1 MGSVWCG
8 QDGLAGE
15 EGIGY
20 RARCAPDR
28 DPDRAMTVEHP
39 SGHRVQAGEGYAVAI
54 SFVYFF
60 CVLAAYYVIRPVR
73 EQLSAAVGSTQLPWF
88 YGATFIATLV
98 LTPVF
103 AGLASRWP
111 RRRLVP
117 LVYVFFIACLLAF
130 VPAFTVDGLLSPR
143 VLGMVFFVW
152 VSVFNL
158 IVVSVFW
165 IFMSDIW
172 SLEQSKRLFPIIAVA
187 GTLGALAGPALT
199 RSLVDVIGVAPLL
212 LVSAG
217 LLGAATVCVV
227 LLGRW
232 ARVHGARRHEVGHE
246 DAVGGSMWDGLKQ
259 IFADPFIRGMAVLLL
274 LADGIGTV
282 NYALMI
288 DYSGATFADAAART
302 RFHADVDL
310 AANLLTVTVQIAL
323 TRWLLPRSGPGATI
337 LLWALASIAVLL
349 MVVCSADP
357 HAPLFVLPWLVGPVA
372 PTVLALIVSRGLAYG
387 MAEPAR
393 HSLYTRVPRHVRY
406 KGQDA
411 VDTAVWRF
419 GDVVIATGMNGLK
432 TLGMS
437 IGGFA
442 GLSALAAFVAAG
454 IGWRLWKRVEVIG
467 EAVAPER

>member
-1 MGSVWCG
+1 MQTEHAPTASRVH
-8 QDGLAGE
+8 AGE
-15 EGIGY
+15 W
-20 RARCAPDR
+20 RA
-28 DPDRAMTVEHP
+28 V
-39 SGHRVQAGEGYAVAI
+39 GI

-88 YGATFIATLV
+88 YAATFVATLI

-103 AGLASRWP
+103 AALASRWP
-111 RRRLVP
+111 RRKLVP
-117 LVYVFFIACLLAF
+117 VVYLFFIACLLAF
-130 VPAFTVDGLLSPR
+130 VPAFTNVGLLSPR
-143 VLGMVFFVW
+143 MLGMVFFVW

-172 SLEQSKRLFPIIAVA
+172 SLDQSKRLFPVIAVA

-212 LVSAG
+212 MVSAG
-217 LLGAATVCVV
+217 LLGIATVCVV

-232 ARVHGARRHEVGHE
+232 ARVHGARRHEAGHE

-259 IFADPFIRGMAVLLL
+259 IFTDPFIRGMAVLLL

-310 AANLLTVTVQIAL
+310 VCNILTVLMQVFV
-323 TRWLLPRSGPGATI
+323 TRWLLPRKGPGVLI
-337 LLWALASIAVLL
+337 MLWASISVAVLL
-349 MVVCSADP
+349 VVVFAQDP
-357 HAPLFVLPWLVGPVA
+357 HAPLFTLPWLVGPLA

-393 HSLYTRVPRHVRY
+393 HSLYTRVPRNVRY

-419 GDVVIATGMNGLK
+419 GDVAIATGMNGLK

-442 GLSALAAFVAAG
+442 ALSAGAAFLAAG
-454 IGWRLWKRVEVIG
+454 IGWRLWRRVENTTD
-467 EAVAPER
+467 AVAARR

>member
-1 MGSVWCG
+1 MDESGTMQPNQG
-8 QDGLAGE
+8 RIHTGE
-15 EGIGY
+15 W
-20 RARCAPDR
+20 R
-28 DPDRAMTVEHP
+28 
-39 SGHRVQAGEGYAVAI
+39 AVAI
-54 SFVYFF
+54 CFVYFF

-88 YGATFIATLV
+88 YAATFVATLV

-103 AGLASRWP
+103 AALASRWP

-117 LVYVFFIACLLAF
+117 VVYVFFIACLLAF
-130 VPAFTVDGLLSPR
+130 IPAFTNVGLLSPR
-143 VLGMVFFVW
+143 ALGMVFFVW

-158 IVVSVFW
+158 VVVSVFW

-217 LLGAATVCVV
+217 LLCIATVCVV

-232 ARVHGARRHEVGHE
+232 ARVHGARRHEAGHE
-246 DAVGGSMWDGLKQ
+246 DAVGGGMWDGLKQ

-310 AANLLTVTVQIAL
+310 VANLLTVVVQIAL
-323 TRWLLPRSGPGATI
+323 TRWLLPRKGPGLVI
-337 LLWALASIAVLL
+337 MIWALVSIAVLL
-349 MVVCSADP
+349 VVVFSPDP
-357 HAPLFVLPWLVGPVA
+357 HAPLFTLPLLLGPVA

-393 HSLYTRVPRHVRY
+393 HSLYTRVPRNVRY

-419 GDVVIATGMNGLK
+419 GDVAIATGMNGLK
-432 TLGMS
+432 AIGMS
-437 IGGFA
+437 VGGFA
-442 GLSALAAFVAAG
+442 GLSALAAFAAAG
-454 IGWRLWKRVEVIG
+454 IGWRLWKRVETVG
-467 EAVAPER
+467 EATASHR

>member
-1 MGSVWCG
+1 MQSNQGRIHT
-8 QDGLAGE
+8 GE
-15 EGIGY
+15 WRGV
-20 RARCAPDR
+20 
-28 DPDRAMTVEHP
+28 T
-39 SGHRVQAGEGYAVAI
+39 I

-60 CVLAAYYVIRPVR
+60 CVLAAYYVVRPVR

-88 YGATFIATLV
+88 YAATFVATLV

-103 AGLASRWP
+103 AAMASRWP

-117 LVYVFFIACLLAF
+117 VVYMFFIVCLLAF
-130 VPAFTVDGLLSPR
+130 IPAFTHAGLLSPR
-143 VLGMVFFVW
+143 ALGMVFFVW

-172 SLEQSKRLFPIIAVA
+172 SLEQSKRLFPVIAVA
-187 GTLGALAGPALT
+187 GTLGALAGPTLT
-199 RSLVDVIGVAPLL
+199 RSLVEVIGVAPLL
-212 LVSAG
+212 LVSAS
-217 LLGAATVCVV
+217 LLGIATVCVV

-232 ARVHGARRHEVGHE
+232 ARTHGARRHEAGHE
-246 DAVGGSMWDGLKQ
+246 DAVGGGMWDGLKQ
-259 IFADPFIRGMAVLLL
+259 LFTDPFIRGMAMLLL

-288 DYSGATFADAAART
+288 DYSGASFTDAAART

-310 AANLLTVTVQIAL
+310 VANLLTVVVQITL
-323 TRWLLPRSGPGATI
+323 TRWLLPRKGPGMLI
-337 LLWALASIAVLL
+337 MLWALISIAVLL
-349 MVVCSADP
+349 VVVFSADP
-357 HAPLFVLPWLVGPVA
+357 HTPLFSLPLLLGPVA

-393 HSLYTRVPRHVRY
+393 HSLYTRVPRNVRY

-419 GDVVIATGMNGLK
+419 GDVLIATGMNGLK
-432 TLGMS
+432 SLGMS

-442 GLSALAAFVAAG
+442 SFSALAAFVAAG
-454 IGWRLWKRVEVIG
+454 IGWRLWKRVETV
-467 EAVAPER
+467 EETTAARR

>member
-1 MGSVWCG
+1 MQSNQGRIHT
-8 QDGLAGE
+8 GE
-15 EGIGY
+15 W
-20 RARCAPDR
+20 R
-28 DPDRAMTVEHP
+28 
-39 SGHRVQAGEGYAVAI
+39 AVAI

-60 CVLAAYYVIRPVR
+60 CVLAAYYVVRPVR

-103 AGLASRWP
+103 AALASRWP
-111 RRRLVP
+111 RRVLVP
-117 LVYVFFIACLLAF
+117 VVYVFFICCLLAF
-130 VPAFTVDGLLSPR
+130 IPAFTNVGLLSPR
-143 VLGMVFFVW
+143 ALGMVFFVW

-172 SLEQSKRLFPIIAVA
+172 SLDQSKRLFPIIAVA

-212 LVSAG
+212 LVSAV
-217 LLGAATVCVV
+217 LLGVATVCVV

-232 ARVHGARRHEVGHE
+232 ARVHGARRHEAGHE
-246 DAVGGSMWDGLKQ
+246 DAVGGGMWDGLKQ
-259 IFADPFIRGMAVLLL
+259 IFTDPFIRGMAILLL

-288 DYSGATFADAAART
+288 DYSGATFADAALRT

-310 AANLLTVTVQIAL
+310 VANLLTVIVQIGL
-323 TRWLLPRSGPGATI
+323 TRWLLPRKGPGALI
-337 LLWALASIAVLL
+337 MLWALISIVALL
-349 MVVCSADP
+349 VVVFSPDP
-357 HAPLFVLPWLVGPVA
+357 HAPLFSLPLLVGPIA

-393 HSLYTRVPRHVRY
+393 HSLYTRVPRNVRY

-419 GDVVIATGMNGLK
+419 GDVAIATGMNGLK
-432 TLGMS
+432 SLGMT

-442 GLSALAAFVAAG
+442 GLSALAAFAAAG
-454 IGWRLWKRVEVIG
+454 IGWRLWKRVETVG
-467 EAVAPER
+467 APPADAAAHR

>member
-1 MGSVWCG
+1 MQAS
-8 QDGLAGE
+8 AGR
-15 EGIGY
+15 IH
-20 RARCAPDR
+20 
-28 DPDRAMTVEHP
+28 T
-39 SGHRVQAGEGYAVAI
+39 GEWRGVVI
-54 SFVYFF
+54 CFVYFF

-88 YGATFIATLV
+88 YAATFVATLV

-103 AGLASRWP
+103 AALASRWP

-117 LVYVFFIACLLAF
+117 VVYLFFIACLLAF
-130 VPAFTVDGLLSPR
+130 IPAFTNVGLLSPR
-143 VLGMVFFVW
+143 ALGMVFFVW

-212 LVSAG
+212 LVSAS
-217 LLGAATVCVV
+217 LLGIATVCVV

-232 ARVHGARRHEVGHE
+232 ARVHGARRHEAGHE
-246 DAVGGSMWDGLKQ
+246 DAVGGGMWDGLKQ
-259 IFADPFIRGMAVLLL
+259 IFTDPFIRGMAVLLL

-288 DYSGATFADAAART
+288 DYSGATFVDAAART

-310 AANLLTVTVQIAL
+310 VANLLTVVVQVAL
-323 TRWLLPRSGPGATI
+323 TRWLLPRKGPGLVI
-337 LLWALASIAVLL
+337 MLWALVSIAVLL
-349 MVVCSADP
+349 VVVFSADP
-357 HAPLFVLPWLVGPVA
+357 HAPLFTLPLLLGPVA

-393 HSLYTRVPRHVRY
+393 HSLYTRVPRNVRY

-419 GDVVIATGMNGLK
+419 GDLTIATGMNGLK
-432 TLGMS
+432 ALGMT

-442 GLSALAAFVAAG
+442 GLSALAAFTAAG
-454 IGWRLWKRVEVIG
+454 IGWKLWKRVETVG
-467 EAVAPER
+467 EATASRR

>member
-1 MGSVWCG
+1 MQSTEGRVHS
-8 QDGLAGE
+8 GE
-15 EGIGY
+15 L
-20 RARCAPDR
+20 
-28 DPDRAMTVEHP
+28 H
-39 SGHRVQAGEGYAVAI
+39 AVLL

-103 AGLASRWP
+103 AAMASRWP
-111 RRRLVP
+111 RRVLVP
-117 LVYVFFIACLLAF
+117 VVYVFFIACLLAF
-130 VPAFTVDGLLSPR
+130 IPAFTHVGLLSPR
-143 VLGMVFFVW
+143 ALGMVFFVW

-172 SLEQSKRLFPIIAVA
+172 SLDQSKRLFPIIAVA

-212 LVSAG
+212 VVSAS
-217 LLGAATVCVV
+217 LLGIATVCVV

-232 ARVHGARRHEVGHE
+232 ARVHGARRHEAGHE
-246 DAVGGSMWDGLKQ
+246 DAVGGGMWDGLKQ

-310 AANLLTVTVQIAL
+310 VANLLTVIVQVGL
-323 TRWLLPRSGPGATI
+323 TRWLLPRRGPGVLI
-337 LLWALASIAVLL
+337 MLWALVSIAVLL
-349 MVVCSADP
+349 VVVFSPDP
-357 HAPLFVLPWLVGPVA
+357 HAPLFTLPLLLGPVA

-393 HSLYTRVPRHVRY
+393 HSLYTRVPRNVRY

-419 GDVVIATGMNGLK
+419 GDVAIATGMNGLK
-432 TLGMS
+432 SLGMT

-442 GLSALAAFVAAG
+442 GLSALAAFLAAG
-454 IGWRLWKRVEVIG
+454 VGWKLWRRVE
-467 EAVAPER
+467 AVPESPPARN

>member
-1 MGSVWCG
+1 MSTPPV
-8 QDGLAGE
+8 AERRVHNGE
-15 EGIGY
+15 W
-20 RARCAPDR
+20 
-28 DPDRAMTVEHP
+28 
-39 SGHRVQAGEGYAVAI
+39 QAVAC
-54 SFVYFF
+54 SFLYFF
-60 CVLAAYYVIRPVR
+60 CVLTAYYILRPVR
-73 EQLSAAVGSTQLPWF
+73 EQMSAAVGSTQLPSF
-88 YGATFIATLV
+88 YAATFLATLV

-117 LVYVFFIACLLAF
+117 VVYAFFIVCLLAF
-130 VPAFTVDGLLSPR
+130 IPAFAVDGLIGQR
-143 VLGMVFFVW
+143 TLGIVFFVW

-187 GTLGALAGPALT
+187 GTLGALAGPVLT

-212 LVSAG
+212 LVSAS
-217 LLGAATVCVV
+217 LLGVATVCVV
-227 LLGRW
+227 VLGRW
-232 ARVHGARRHEVGHE
+232 ARTHGARRHESGHE

-259 IFADPFIRGMAVLLL
+259 LLSDPFIRGMAILLL

-282 NYALMI
+282 NYALLI
-288 DYSGATFADAAART
+288 DYSGATFADAAERT

-310 AANLLTVTVQIAL
+310 VANLLTVIVQVTL
-323 TRWLLPRSGPGATI
+323 TRWLLPRKGPGVLI
-337 LLWALASIAVLL
+337 LLWALASVAALLAV
-349 MVVCSADP
+349 VFSSDP
-357 HAPLFVLPWLVGPVA
+357 RAPLFTLPVLLGPVA

-393 HSLYTRVPRHVRY
+393 HSLYTRVPRNVRY

-419 GDVVIATGMNGLK
+419 GDLIIATGMNGLK
-432 TLGMS
+432 SLGVTAV
-437 IGGFA
+437 GFA
-442 GLSALAAFVAAG
+442 GMSAMAAVAAAG
-454 IGWRLWKRVEVIG
+454 IGWGLWKRVE
-467 EAVAPER
+467 AVDETVASRR

>member
-1 MGSVWCG
+1 MPTSPV
-8 QDGLAGE
+8 AERRVHSGE
-15 EGIGY
+15 W
-20 RARCAPDR
+20 
-28 DPDRAMTVEHP
+28 
-39 SGHRVQAGEGYAVAI
+39 QAVTC

-60 CVLAAYYVIRPVR
+60 CVLTAYYILRPVR
-73 EQLSAAVGSTQLPWF
+73 EQMSAAVGSTQLPWF
-88 YGATFIATLV
+88 YAATFVVTLL

-117 LVYVFFIACLLAF
+117 VVYVFFIVCLLAF
-130 VPAFTVDGLLSPR
+130 IPAFAVDGLIGQR
-143 VLGMVFFVW
+143 ALGMVFFVW

-172 SLEQSKRLFPIIAVA
+172 SLEQSKRLFPVIAVA

-212 LVSAG
+212 LVSAA
-217 LLGAATVCVV
+217 LLGVATVCVV

-232 ARVHGARRHEVGHE
+232 ARVHGARRHEMGHE

-259 IFADPFIRGMAVLLL
+259 IFADPFIRNMAILLL

-282 NYALMI
+282 NYALLI
-288 DYSGATFADAAART
+288 DYSGATFTDAAART

-310 AANLLTVTVQIAL
+310 VANLLTVAVQVSL
-323 TRWLLPRSGPGATI
+323 TRWLLPRNGPGMVI
-337 LLWALASIAVLL
+337 LLWALASIGALL
-349 MVVCSADP
+349 MVVFSTDP
-357 HAPLFVLPWLVGPVA
+357 RAPLFTLPWLLGPVA

-393 HSLYTRVPRHVRY
+393 HSLYTRVPRNVRY

-419 GDVVIATGMNGLK
+419 GDMIIATGMNGLK
-432 TLGMS
+432 SLGVTAV
-437 IGGFA
+437 GFA
-442 GLSALAAFVAAG
+442 GLSALAAFAAAG
-454 IGWRLWKRVEVIG
+454 IGWGLWKRVEKVG
-467 EAVAPER
+467 EAVAARR